1 MRRVLFIA
9 MVLFSFN
16 AQAQFDWWNQIH
28 NWDGATP
35 WTQYMKYSHAYL
47 GPNAIPI
54 PTLQHSDR
62 SYFKSSSQMS
72 LIEDDSFLSLHNEL
86 HWDRGHTQIHIT
98 HQSIEYYRMS
108 EEVRDIR
115 ISRDEDGEGVLA
127 GDVLDRY
134 QYPTL
139 EKTPAKFV
147 VHFSHQNGSWTTSSS
162 AVYRCA
168 RLCLFLFASEELR
181 SLGNWEPFLTTD
193 AGFQVYQTHW
203 VDYPQNDGFL
213 GNIKLQLHKDKTY
226 LSAQLRTFTGYFLDG
241 DWPRLL
247 GAAVEPES
255 LPLAKRNVGWTRGLN
270 DYPFSFLTV
279 GMTYWLDFTSNRNQS
294 PKGTR
299 VIFALSKASD
309 FHFFC
314 ASVSPRFLYVRA
326 SSYALRTS

>member
-1 MRRVLFIA
+1 MRRVLL
-9 MVLFSFN
+9 LFLLFTQLSVN
-16 AQAQFDWWNQIH
+16 AQMDWWNQIH

-35 WTQYMKYSHAYL
+35 WTQYMNYSHAYL
-47 GPNAIPI
+47 GPNAIPL
-54 PTLQHSDR
+54 PTLQRSDMG

-72 LIEDDSFLSLHNEL
+72 LIEDDSFLTLHNEL

-108 EEVRDIR
+108 EEVRDLR

-127 GDVLDRY
+127 GDVLIDISTRLWTKHE
-134 QYPTL
+134 QSLWFTFHT
-139 EKTPAKFV
+139 KTAAGPLPQARFTDAPGYAFF
-147 VHFSHQNGSWTTSSS
+147 FSHQKSFPSW
-162 AVYRCA
+162 
-168 RLCLFLFASEELR
+168 
-181 SLGNWEPFLTTD
+181 GNWDPYLTTD

-247 GAAVEPES
+247 ELQWSQTITFGPAQLGRAH
-255 LPLAKRNVGWTRGLN
+255 VGWTRGLN

-279 GMTYWLDFTSNRNQS
+279 GMTYWLD
-294 PKGTR
+294 
-299 VIFALSKASD
+299 V
-309 FHFFC
+309 HM
-314 ASVSPRFLYVRA
+314 
-326 SSYALRTS
+326 

>member
-1 MRRVLFIA
+1 MRRVLLIVL
-9 MVLFSFN
+9 VLFSFN
-16 AQAQFDWWNQIH
+16 AQAQLDWWNQIH

-54 PTLQHSDR
+54 PTLQRSDR
-62 SYFKSSSQMS
+62 SYLKSSSQMS

-108 EEVRDIR
+108 EEVRDLR

-127 GDVLDRY
+127 GDVLIDISTRLWESDREAVWF
-134 QYPTL
+134 TFHT
-139 EKTPAKFV
+139 KTAAGPLPQARFTDAPGYAFF
-147 VHFSHQNGSWTTSSS
+147 FSHQKSLDDIGHWTPTI
-162 AVYRCA
+162 
-168 RLCLFLFASEELR
+168 
-181 SLGNWEPFLTTD
+181 TTN

-213 GNIKLQLHKDKTY
+213 GNIGLQLQKDETI
-226 LSAQLRTFTGYFLDG
+226 LSARVRSFTGYFRDG

-247 GAAVEPES
+247 ELQWNNNLSFGQTQLS
-255 LPLAKRNVGWTRGLN
+255 WTRGLN

-279 GMTYWLDFTSNRNQS
+279 GLVCWLD
-294 PKGTR
+294 
-299 VIFALSKASD
+299 
-309 FHFFC
+309 
-314 ASVSPRFLYVRA
+314 
-326 SSYALRTS
+326 

>member
-1 MRRVLFIA
+1 MRRILLLFLLLTQLSA
-9 MVLFSFN
+9 N
-16 AQAQFDWWNQIH
+16 AQMDWWNQIH

-35 WTQYMKYSHAYL
+35 WTQYMEYSHAYL
-47 GPNAIPI
+47 GPNAIPL
-54 PTLQHSDR
+54 PTLQRSDMG

-72 LIEDDSFLSLHNEL
+72 LIEDDSFLTLHNEL

-108 EEVRDIR
+108 EEVRDSR

-127 GDVLDRY
+127 GDVLIDISTRLWTK
-134 QYPTL
+134 QKQSLWFTFHT
-139 EKTPAKFV
+139 KTAAGPLPQARFTDAPGYAFF
-147 VHFSHQNGSWTTSSS
+147 FSHQKSFGFW
-162 AVYRCA
+162 
-168 RLCLFLFASEELR
+168 
-181 SLGNWEPFLTTD
+181 GNWEPFLTTD

-247 GAAVEPES
+247 ELQWSQTFTFGRTRIGRAHVS
-255 LPLAKRNVGWTRGLN
+255 WTRGLN

-279 GMTYWLDFTSNRNQS
+279 GMTYWLDVH
-294 PKGTR
+294 K
-299 VIFALSKASD
+299 
-309 FHFFC
+309 
-314 ASVSPRFLYVRA
+314 
-326 SSYALRTS
+326 

>member
-1 MRRVLFIA
+1 MRRVLL
-9 MVLFSFN
+9 LFLLLSQLSAN
-16 AQAQFDWWNQIH
+16 AQMDWWNQIH

-35 WTQYMKYSHAYL
+35 WTQYMNYSHAYL

-54 PTLQHSDR
+54 PTLQRSNMG

-72 LIEDDSFLSLHNEL
+72 LIEDDSFITLHNEL

-108 EEVRDIR
+108 EEVRDLR

-127 GDVLDRY
+127 GDVLIDISTRLWTKHE
-134 QYPTL
+134 QSLWFTFHT
-139 EKTPAKFV
+139 KTAAGPLPQARFTDAPGYAFF
-147 VHFSHQNGSWTTSSS
+147 FSHQKSFDSW
-162 AVYRCA
+162 
-168 RLCLFLFASEELR
+168 
-181 SLGNWEPFLTTD
+181 GNWEPYLTTD

-247 GAAVEPES
+247 ELQWS
-255 LPLAKRNVGWTRGLN
+255 QT
-270 DYPFSFLTV
+270 
-279 GMTYWLDFTSNRNQS
+279 FTFGPAQL
-294 PKGTR
+294 G
-299 VIFALSKASD
+299 
-309 FHFFC
+309 
-314 ASVSPRFLYVRA
+314 RA
-326 SSYALRTS
+326 HVAGRED

>member
-1 MRRVLFIA
+1 MRRVLLIA
-9 MVLFSFN
+9 LVLFSFN
-16 AQAQFDWWNQIH
+16 AQAQLDWWNQIH

-54 PTLQHSDR
+54 PTLQRSNMG

-108 EEVRDIR
+108 EEVRDLR

-127 GDVLDRY
+127 GDVLIDISTR
-134 QYPTL
+134 L
-139 EKTPAKFV
+139 WEKEQAAIWFTFHTKTAAGPLPQARFTDAPGYAFF
-147 VHFSHQNGSWTTSSS
+147 FSHQKSFDSW
-162 AVYRCA
+162 
-168 RLCLFLFASEELR
+168 
-181 SLGNWEPFLTTD
+181 GNWEPYLTTD

-247 GAAVEPES
+247 ELQWSQTFTFGSAQLGRAH
-255 LPLAKRNVGWTRGLN
+255 VGWTRGLN

-279 GMTYWLDFTSNRNQS
+279 GMTYWLD
-294 PKGTR
+294 
-299 VIFALSKASD
+299 V
-309 FHFFC
+309 HM
-314 ASVSPRFLYVRA
+314 
-326 SSYALRTS
+326 